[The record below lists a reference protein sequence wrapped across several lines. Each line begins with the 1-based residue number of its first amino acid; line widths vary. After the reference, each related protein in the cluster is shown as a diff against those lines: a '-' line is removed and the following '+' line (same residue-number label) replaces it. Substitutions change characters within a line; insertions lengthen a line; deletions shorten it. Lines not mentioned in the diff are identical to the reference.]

1 MDAGSQLAQRA
12 AAVLFTTRFPRL
24 GPLVGAGAAVMIVMA
39 ALPGPDG
46 PGSIREAEAGDCPK
60 GMVSIKGEFCIDR
73 FEAAT
78 DEIFSPRKGKKA
90 PKVKRRHSPFEPV
103 DGVHVMAVSEKGRI
117 PQGYISRNQAEEAC
131 INAGKRL
138 CTDDEWQEAC
148 RGKSPTVYPYG
159 DDHVEGYCND
169 KGVSSFNLIFGPG
182 NNEPPEQAAY
192 TRENMNDP
200 RLNKM
205 DGTVART
212 GSFPKC
218 KNSFKVHD
226 MVGNLHE
233 WTADPKGT
241 FRGGYYL
248 DTSINGKGCDYRTG
262 AHDAKYHDYSTG
274 FRCCFGGKEQKKTD
288 LVLKA
293 RAATDKARKA
303 AKSDEAE
310 RKESKDSKKKTAKK
324 KATKKKEE
332 G

>member
-1 MDAGSQLAQRA
+1 M
-12 AAVLFTTRFPRL
+12 LFTTRLSRLRFPRL
-24 GPLVGAGAAVMIVMA
+24 GPLFGACAVVILTTA
-39 ALPGPDG
+39 TLPGPDG
-46 PGSIREAEAGDCPK
+46 GGAIREAEAGDCPT
-60 GMVSIKGEFCIDR
+60 GMVSIRGDFCIDR

-78 DEIFSPRKGKKA
+78 DEIAAQRKGKKS
-90 PKVKRRHSPFEPV
+90 PVVERRHSPFEPV
-103 DGVHVMAVSEKGRI
+103 DGAHVMAVSVKGRV
-117 PQGYISRNQAEEAC
+117 PQAYISRNEAEEAC
-131 INAGKRL
+131 FNAGKRL
-138 CTDDEWQEAC
+138 CTDDEWLEAC

-169 KGVSSFNLIFGPG
+169 KGVSSFNLLFGPG

-205 DGTVART
+205 EGTVART

-233 WTADPKGT
+233 WTSDPKGT
-241 FRGGYYL
+241 FRGGFYL

-274 FRCCFGGKEQKKTD
+274 FRCCFGGKEQKKVD

-293 RAATDKARKA
+293 RAEADKARKQ
-303 AKSDEAE
+303 AKTDDDEP
-310 RKESKDSKKKTAKK
+310 KKKSKKKSKGAKK
-324 KATKKKEE
+324 KDKEE